1 MFGENYNVDKLQIL
15 FNKYQEKYPLHRTEV
30 IIDKMLN
37 DGVITSKEAKSLREG
52 KSIFSFSNN
61 SYFSDFNDN
70 VTVTE
75 IMGGNFTNTSTKN
88 TTSKDIPQFDFDKEI
103 QSTKQSEKQIDCW
116 LLSGINALAQT
127 TWGKTAIKEAIR
139 PDGNG
144 GVNIILKGSPI
155 EIKDFYI
162 SPQELFEAQESGKY
176 STGDPDMLALELA
189 TEKLF
194 KIMEERGLGE
204 IGRPPGSEYLNS
216 ALGNMRIDKS
226 KNTVIG
232 ISELLTEIQWNHVEF
247 GLNINGY
254 DDMLKHLSNNS
265 QSYAITCTFNALKDM
280 FGERKSNDP
289 VHGNHAYA
297 ITEMVYGKFVII
309 TDPYD
314 SSKEIKLSWD
324 KFRNDV
330 ESIYVATENENQKA
344 NFEKNLPNNYKETYQ
359 KYLDKCYSDI
369 EQIKKDEIAKKE
381 QFIKINA
388 EINKQNLIKSFYK
401 LEYPKYIYDDFK
413 DLLPLINKEIV
424 IEILDKY
431 SSNIIKKLD
440 NATFGWGNG
449 NKKKELIMPIIN
461 SLIELASEKGVAIEK
476 IDDFEKICKKELN
489 ALIYTD
495 IDIVINE
502 VNNLVSEIKRIT
514 NL

>member
-1 MFGENYNVDKLQIL
+1 MDKLQIL
-15 FNKYQEKYPLHRTEV
+15 FSRYQEKYPLHRIEV

-37 DGVITSKEAKSLREG
+37 DGVITFDDAKSLREG

-61 SYFSDFNDN
+61 SYFYNFNDN
-70 VTVTE
+70 MTVTE

-88 TTSKDIPQFDFDKEI
+88 TTSKDIPQFEFDKKI

-127 TWGKTAIKEAIR
+127 TWGKTAIKEAIH

-155 EIKDFYI
+155 EIKNFYI

-204 IGRPPGSEYLNS
+204 VGRPPGSEYLNS
-216 ALGNMRIDKS
+216 ALGNMRTNKS
-226 KNTVIG
+226 NNTVLG
-232 ISELLTEIQWNHVEF
+232 ISELLTGIPWNHVEF
-247 GLNINGY
+247 LDDINGY

-265 QSYAITCTFNALKDM
+265 QSYAMTCTFNALKDM
-280 FGERKSNDP
+280 FGERNSDDH

-297 ITEMVYGKFVII
+297 ITKMVYGEFVII

-324 KFRNDV
+324 KFRNEV
-330 ESIYVATENENQKA
+330 ESLYIATKNENQKA

-359 KYLDKCYSDI
+359 KYLDECYSRI
-369 EQIKKDEIAKKE
+369 EQIKKDEIARKE
-381 QFIKINA
+381 QLIK
-388 EINKQNLIKSFYK
+388 EQSERDKQNLINSFYK
-401 LEYPKYIYDDFK
+401 LEYSKYLYNDFK
-413 DLLPLINKEIV
+413 DLLPSINKEIV
-424 IEILDKY
+424 ITILDKY

-440 NATFGWGNG
+440 DATFGWGNG
-449 NKKKELIMPIIN
+449 EKKRELIMPIIN
-461 SLIELASEKGVAIEK
+461 SLIELANEKGVAIEK
-476 IDDFEKICKKELN
+476 INNFEKICKKELD

-502 VNNLVSEIKRIT
+502 VNNLVSEIKKNTI
-514 NL
+514 